1 MGTLL
6 CVIYAVGGW
15 VALMLIGTNLVGVV
29 VRGLVAAPGMEQL
42 EAGLDPF
49 VRREFAKYKRA
60 NVGVTLAFALLGVL
74 YLYLLLHFWNL
85 GVLAVAAMLM
95 LSRLPDLLWEIRTGQ
110 KVTRVRLRSGS
121 APKGAVA
128 IVATV
133 MMWAALPL
141 LWFFL
146 C

>member
-1 MGTLL
+1 MVGTLFS
-6 CVIYAVGGW
+6 V
-15 VALMLIGTNLVGVV
+15 
-29 VRGLVAAPGMEQL
+29 
-42 EAGLDPF
+42 
-49 VRREFAKYKRA
+49 
-60 NVGVTLAFALLGVL
+60 LLGVL
-74 YLYLLLHFWNL
+74 YLYLLLRFWNL

-95 LSRLPDLLWEIRTGQ
+95 LSRLPNLLWEIRTGQ
-110 KVTRVRLRSGS
+110 KVTMVHFRSGA

-141 LWFFL
+141 LWLFL

>member
-1 MGTLL
+1 MGILL
-6 CVIYAVGGW
+6 SLIYAVGAW
-15 VALMLIGTNLVGVV
+15 VALMLIGTNLVGFV

-60 NVGVTLAFALLGVL
+60 NVGVTLFFALLGVL
-74 YLYLLLHFWNL
+74 YLYLLLRFWNL
-85 GVLAVAAMLM
+85 GVLAAAVMLM
-95 LSRLPDLLWEIRTGQ
+95 LSRLPDLLWEIRTGY
-110 KVTRVRLRSGS
+110 KVTMVRLRSGA
-121 APKGAVA
+121 APKGAMA

-146 C
+146 R